1 MIMTCS
7 SCSPQIQKYGA
18 DPASVQWKVVRGDT
32 ATLEVEFLEV
42 DVTNKRHKIPYIKV
56 GTKVFYLKS
65 DLDAWLLSNKV
76 GA

>member
-1 MIMTCS
+1 MVQSIESLS
-7 SCSPQIQKYGA
+7 SA
-18 DPASVQWKVVRGDT
+18 DTFNFAHERRSRKEAADYMGVS
-32 ATLEVEFLEV
+32 VEFLEV

>member
-1 MIMTCS
+1 MVQTIESLS
-7 SCSPQIQKYGA
+7 SA
-18 DPASVQWKVVRGDT
+18 DAFNF
-32 ATLEVEFLEV
+32 ATERRSRKEAADYMGVSVEFLEV